1 MAKKRMFSLDV
12 VETDTFVDLPD
23 SAQKLYFHLGMYGDD
38 DGFISRPRM
47 VARSVNCTDADLEIL
62 IKNGF
67 LIRFDSGVIAIR
79 DWYINNDLKND
90 RYRKT
95 ICSAEK
101 AVLRFDSDKRYR
113 LVSEDEEVCIRDCED
128 TETEHNVTQPNVTQ
142 PNITQPSK
150 TERSPAEQNPEE
162 EKNGDTAPPLPGC
175 EDHGEAKPSGQD
187 ADKPPRPRFSP
198 PKLEEVE
205 EYCRER
211 HNGIDA
217 AHFVDFYTA
226 NGWSQGRGKPIR
238 DWKAAVR
245 TWEGREKHGRNDHR
259 PGRDDTPIA
268 GVTRF

>member
-12 VETDTFVDLPD
+12 VETDAFVDLPD

-47 VARSVNCTDADLEIL
+47 VVRSVNCTDADLEIL
-62 IKNGF
+62 IENGF

-95 ICSAEK
+95 ICTTEK
-101 AVLRFDSDKRYR
+101 AALSFDPDKRYR
-113 LVSEDEEVCIRDCED
+113 LVSEKEEACIRDCAD
-128 TETEHNVTQPNVTQ
+128 AETQPNVTQPNVTQ
-142 PNITQPSK
+142 PNV
-150 TERSPAEQNPEE
+150 TEPNEAEQNPAE
-162 EKNGDTAPPLPGC
+162 EKNGDTAPALPRC
-175 EDHGEAKPSGQD
+175 DDSKTASSPEHA
-187 ADKPPRPRFSP
+187 AKPPRPRFVP

-205 EYCRER
+205 AYCRER
-211 HNGIDA
+211 NNGLNA
-217 AHFVDFYTA
+217 ANFVDFYTA

-259 PGRDDTPIA
+259 TRCDDTPIA